1 MMTPKM
7 ILISIL
13 SSNPPVVNPFQPTT
27 RFLHRLEN
35 AFHRHLFPNS
45 MEALDTTK
53 FEGKPIRIPYLGER
67 QMDNPVAPI
76 VSFAGDRAFFL

>member
-1 MMTPKM
+1 
-7 ILISIL
+7 
-13 SSNPPVVNPFQPTT
+13 
-27 RFLHRLEN
+27 
-35 AFHRHLFPNS
+35 